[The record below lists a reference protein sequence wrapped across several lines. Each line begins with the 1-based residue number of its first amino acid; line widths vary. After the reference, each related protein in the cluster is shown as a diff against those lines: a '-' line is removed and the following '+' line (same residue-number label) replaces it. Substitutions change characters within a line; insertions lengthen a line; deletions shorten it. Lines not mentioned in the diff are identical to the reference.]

1 MQRYAPDAEPTG
13 ITTTGYVSMLGFIRA
28 VNAVGL
34 PDGDQVTG
42 EQVTAALRAA
52 RDVQRP
58 LGNSST
64 FSCDHSQL
72 PTPLVKAT
80 ICTSEVLYATYTG
93 GVPGR
98 YNKIDVAPI
107 FSS

>member
-1 MQRYAPDAEPTG
+1 
-13 ITTTGYVSMLGFIRA
+13 MLGVVRA

-34 PDGDQVTG
+34 PDGPVTG
-42 EQVTAALRAA
+42 GAIATALRGAK
-52 RDVQRP
+52 DVPRP

-64 FSCDHSQL
+64 VSCDKRQL
-72 PTPLVKAT
+72 SSRLVKAT

-93 GVPGR
+93 GVAGR

-107 FSS
+107 YGS